1 MSNVECYVLGLDPEK
16 ADEDFKI
23 VSLPMKADGTPD
35 WENIVYEPAEA
46 KWNVSGARAV
56 VKGAESLGGGWKVV
70 EEASE
75 GDKAKMRFFK
85 VEVELP

>member
-1 MSNVECYVLGLDPEK
+1 M
-16 ADEDFKI
+16 
-23 VSLPMKADGTPD
+23 SLPMKADGTPD

-46 KWNVSGARAV
+46 KWNITDARAV
-56 VKGAESLGGGWKVV
+56 VKGAESLGGGWKAV

-75 GDKAKMRFFK
+75 ADKAKMRFFK